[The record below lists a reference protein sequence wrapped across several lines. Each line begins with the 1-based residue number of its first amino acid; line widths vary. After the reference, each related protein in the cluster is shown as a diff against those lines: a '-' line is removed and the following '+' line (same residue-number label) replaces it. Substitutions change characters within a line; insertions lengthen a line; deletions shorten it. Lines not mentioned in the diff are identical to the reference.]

1 MNTLS
6 GLLPVIVDGVLK
18 RAGADAEAEP
28 GTQAWALAQIGLM
41 YSALVEALHDCVAAE
56 QPMSQM
62 HATEQARQVL
72 GDVGRVL
79 RASVFDRA
87 GADDQAEP
95 GTPEWDLAQVKWIG
109 DQLVKVLRNCVDA
122 EQPMA
127 QMRATERARQ
137 VLGVA
142 EKNSARCA
150 IRSAGLA
157 TGLRT
162 DLDVTLSVIAEL
174 RARNALR
181 SLDSALRE
189 SSSEGVTVYIGPNK
203 TEQRLRAQLDEL
215 ISCRQRRT
223 ADPSG
228 DASAG

>member
-1 MNTLS
+1 MNTFS
-6 GLLPVIVDGVLK
+6 VVPPMIVDVVLK
-18 RAGADAEAEP
+18 RAGADDEAVP

-41 YSALVEALHDCVAAE
+41 YSALVNALLD
-56 QPMSQM
+56 
-62 HATEQARQVL
+62 
-72 GDVGRVL
+72 
-79 RASVFDRA
+79 
-87 GADDQAEP
+87 
-95 GTPEWDLAQVKWIG
+95 
-109 DQLVKVLRNCVDA
+109 CVDA

-127 QMRATERARQ
+127 QMRATERARE

-142 EKNSARCA
+142 KKNSARCA